1 MFSTTLIPP
10 LRNLCMGFFLL
21 TFSSVGKE
29 ILASSPMKTYGAEG
43 LKRLSSST
51 GKDPTRFPV
60 SWETFEKENGHGK
73 LTDGPS
79 QPHSIPLSNTN
90 PEAARQTE
98 FKAAHS
104 RRPKIEPSPAS
115 EHLTDLKVQCE
126 GTYQHHLQGVATDRQ
141 SIFWSFTTT
150 LVKTDQKGKL
160 IKKKSVANH
169 HGDLCFQNGKIYV
182 AVNLGKFND
191 PKGNADSWVYVYHA
205 ETLQLLARHAVP
217 EAFHGAGGIGYR
229 DQMFF
234 VVGGLPDDVQENF
247 IYQYDSKFKFQ
258 KKHVIRS
265 GHTHL
270 GIQTATFA
278 HNRWWFGCYGT
289 PKILITTDAEFRV
302 QGKHEI
308 DCSLGVE
315 GLSNGRLLIASGR
328 CEGKNGCQ
336 GSIQTAVPD
345 KRAGFRFEKDSE
357 KD

>member
-1 MFSTTLIPP
+1 MFSTILIPP

-205 ETLQLLARHAVP
+205 ETLQLLVRHAVP

-234 VVGGLPDDVQENF
+234 VVGGLPDV
-247 IYQYDSKFKFQ
+247 
-258 KKHVIRS
+258 V
-265 GHTHL
+265 
-270 GIQTATFA
+270 
-278 HNRWWFGCYGT
+278 
-289 PKILITTDAEFRV
+289 
-302 QGKHEI
+302 
-308 DCSLGVE
+308 
-315 GLSNGRLLIASGR
+315 
-328 CEGKNGCQ
+328 
-336 GSIQTAVPD
+336 
-345 KRAGFRFEKDSE
+345 
-357 KD
+357 